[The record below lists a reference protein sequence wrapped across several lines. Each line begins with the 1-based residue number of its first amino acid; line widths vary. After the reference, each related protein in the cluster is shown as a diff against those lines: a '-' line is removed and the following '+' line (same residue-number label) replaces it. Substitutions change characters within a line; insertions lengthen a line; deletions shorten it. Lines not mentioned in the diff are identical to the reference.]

1 LTLSG
6 DNIVAKLWEQNSG
19 HLIYGSWDDKVDDYH
34 RYYYDAFM
42 QLNWDNDIDLNHGI
56 GVYASGL
63 GCVGHNNINVA
74 PTEILS
80 DSWIAQYGQAATSTI
95 NSIGYIDYDGSYCN
109 ENNWSEIAAQKCS
122 LPIKVH
128 YVWGGDN
135 KIMSDETATIPVTLT
150 TNYPI
155 LVKSA
160 PTLYIGGEN
169 ATATSL
175 IATDAPSQW
184 IDVVTIPTKTTV
196 SVAGKDIITGIG
208 NILAGNNNLLIFPNP
223 ASDYVNVSATINLQY
238 IDIYSIDGQ
247 LLKHE
252 FVDTNNAKIDVSNL
266 PSGTYIIRS
275 STFANILMIK

>member
-1 LTLSG
+1 
-6 DNIVAKLWEQNSG
+6 
-19 HLIYGSWDDKVDDYH
+19 
-34 RYYYDAFM
+34 
-42 QLNWDNDIDLNHGI
+42 
-56 GVYASGL
+56 
-63 GCVGHNNINVA
+63 
-74 PTEILS
+74 
-80 DSWIAQYGQAATSTI
+80 
-95 NSIGYIDYDGSYCN
+95 
-109 ENNWSEIAAQKCS
+109 
-122 LPIKVH
+122 
-128 YVWGGDN
+128 
-135 KIMSDETATIPVTLT
+135 
-150 TNYPI
+150 

-208 NILAGNNNLLIFPNP
+208 NILAVNNNLLIFPNP
-223 ASDYVNVSATINLQY
+223 ASDYVNVSATINFQY